1 MKKFIVS
8 LVIFICLFTGSAFAI
23 QPVLEFSVNA
33 STPIKIYFPDSYPV
47 YTYIVST
54 KNGEQVYLSN
64 SADFTTSYL
73 TKEDW
78 EYSITPR
85 MRDKGLTVF
94 WVKSLSGQTATIQIL
109 STDD

>member
-23 QPVLEFSVNA
+23 QPVLEFTLND
-33 STPIKIYFPDSYPV
+33 TTGTKIVFPNSYPV
-47 YTYIVST
+47 YAYVVST
-54 KNGEQVYLSN
+54 KSGEAVYLSHDAN
-64 SADFTTSYL
+64 FTTDYL

-78 EYSITPR
+78 EYSFTPR
-85 MRDKGLTVF
+85 IRDKGLTVF
-94 WVKSLSGQTATIQIL
+94 WAKSLAGTTAVIQIL